1 MVGVGKAIGKMEHGA
16 DFAGGAAGNVEKG
29 EEFGGGA
36 AFKALGD
43 IVGDREGGAAE
54 LVAEVPGL
62 GLESIAGVGVGLLR
76 EIEGGLP
83 YGQVFEAV
91 VFHGDPEFKI

>member
-1 MVGVGKAIGKMEHGA
+1 MGRIGGAIGEMEHGT
-16 DFAGGAAGNVEKG
+16 DFTGGSAGDVQKG

-62 GLESIAGVGVGLLR
+62 GIESIAGVGVDLLR

-83 YGQVFEAV
+83 DGQVFEAV